1 MEKSGVFNH
10 ITKLI
15 IMLKNVYCDKCG
27 TIMKQKECESSF
39 GISANLLTCPKCAY
53 QYETGLR
60 YNPYIQDY
68 VKYYKYI

>member
-1 MEKSGVFNH
+1 MSK
-10 ITKLI
+10 I
-15 IMLKNVYCDKCG
+15 VYCDKCG
-27 TIMKQKECESSF
+27 NIMKEKECEGSF
-39 GISANLLTCPKCAY
+39 GINARLFMCPMCAY

>member
-1 MEKSGVFNH
+1 MKE
-10 ITKLI
+10 TD
-15 IMLKNVYCDKCG
+15 CEG
-27 TIMKQKECESSF
+27 TF
-39 GISANLLTCPKCAY
+39 GIKASLLKCSRCTY